1 MTDKAA
7 SIHVLMSR
15 VMSEIGAIEKS
26 QRNTHFNFN
35 FRGIDD
41 VMNAL
46 HGPLTKHGVFFVPQV
61 QASEVA
67 RGDKQWHA
75 TVTVRYEFFG
85 PLGDSVTATVTAEGL
100 DSSDKAA
107 TKAMST
113 ALKYA
118 LLQVF
123 CIPTEEQREIDP
135 DRSSQTWEEG
145 GAQVTQSRTEKPG
158 SGATSET
165 SAKSA
170 KGGDSEAAGTPVVRG
185 SATDAPKP
193 SETTLLGGVDKDA
206 HLAFLTSL
214 PWDDVK
220 KSARE
225 VTMERSAPVPIRA
238 NQLEKCE
245 PDVLAEI
252 VDRVQK
258 VVA

>member
-1 MTDKAA
+1 MTDQA

-61 QASEVA
+61 QESEIV

-75 TVTVRYEFFG
+75 SVTVRYEFFG
-85 PLGDSVTATVTAEGL
+85 PQGDSVTATVTAEGL

-135 DRSSQTWEEG
+135 DGSSQTWEGG
-145 GAQVTQSRTEKPG
+145 GAQESQGRTEKPG

-165 SAKSA
+165 PAKSA
-170 KGGDSEAAGTPVVRG
+170 KGGDSEAAGTPAVWG

-193 SETTLLGGVDKDA
+193 SGTTLLGGDKDA

-214 PWDDVK
+214 AWNDIKQV
-220 KSARE
+220 ARE
-225 VTMERSAPVPIRA
+225 VTMERSVAVPIRA
-238 NQLEKCE
+238 NQLEKCSPE
-245 PDVLAEI
+245 VIAEI